1 MITVPVLKWLWRVA
15 HSAKTRPD
23 VAFACLCQMTDDIAE
38 AH

>member
-23 VAFACLCQMTDDIAE
+23 MALKCLERMTDDIAE